1 MAILAEANDVLIDLN
16 GELAYLT
23 DSELY
28 IRDTS
33 DTTSVGAYII
43 SGESDLGEPQI
54 EKLLN
59 FVDIDYVGAFNLT
72 FYLDGLAVHTMS
84 FTATATRTTVWR
96 DYPLSKRRPFQKLK
110 LVIGAS
116 LPTTKIYGI
125 EIDFSVLRRRR
136 YN

>member
-59 FVDIDYVGAFNLT
+59 FVDIDYIGAFNLT

-84 FTATATRTTVWR
+84 FTDAATRTTVWR